1 MRRHASPAALV
12 LLALLALSPRGAQAG
27 NIPLDEPAKPKT
39 PPPATTSPLHI
50 GWKVLT
56 YLPNRL
62 FDLTDIVRLRVRA
75 GPGWAVG
82 ARATRFLPFFAGGYT
97 ATWIGAPGPRG
108 RPSIPLPFGI
118 ESETGF
124 SFGPADGG
132 GSQGPYYGSGEFGA
146 GFHVYA
152 LGVDAGFDPVEL
164 ADFFAGFV
172 LIDFS
177 HDDF

>member
-1 MRRHASPAALV
+1 MRWHASPAALV
-12 LLALLALSPRGAQAG
+12 LLALFALPHAARAG
-27 NIPLDEPAKPKT
+27 NIPLDEPAKAKS
-39 PPPATTSPLHI
+39 PPPSSTSPLHVA
-50 GWKVLT
+50 WKVLT
-56 YLPNRL
+56 YLPNRV

-82 ARATRFLPFFAGGYT
+82 ARATRFLPFSLGGYT

-108 RPSIPLPFGI
+108 RASIPLPFGI
-118 ESETGF
+118 ESQSGF
-124 SFGPADGG
+124 SMGPVDSGS
-132 GSQGPYYGSGEFGA
+132 SQGPYYGTGEFGA

-152 LGVDAGFDPVEL
+152 LGIDAGFDPVEL
-164 ADFFAGFV
+164 ADFFAGFA